1 MSGRY
6 LTDMADVLRRAGC
19 SVVEVDGWQKRA
31 RSSGG
36 FAAGRP
42 VCVMWHHTA
51 SQTTAENDVRYIISA
66 DTAPISNLYIAR
78 NGDVWVIAAGA
89 TNTNGKGQSLR
100 FSTGTVPQDKMNE
113 FAIGM
118 EFGNSGVGEAYSQ
131 VQIDAGFRASLAL
144 CDAYG
149 LAPDDVANHADYA
162 PGRKID
168 MATANAVQGSW
179 RPRGTNSSGTWNLDD
194 LRAECRRRATN
205 YTPEPPQPP
214 EPVPTEETNMGMF
227 VLDSQSMGSAMLMV
241 RADATW
247 TMRGFNSPAERE
259 SWACVLP
266 AVALDDATYRSWIDG
281 KSG

>member
-31 RSSGG
+31 RNSGG
-36 FAAGRP
+36 FANGRP

-66 DTAPISNLYIAR
+66 DTAPIANLYIAR

-100 FSTGTVPQDKMNE
+100 FSRGTVPADKMNE
-113 FAIGM
+113 WAIGM
-118 EFGNSGVGEAYSQ
+118 EFANSGVGEAYSQ
-131 VQIDAGFRASLAL
+131 TQIDAGFRASLAL

-168 MATANAVQGSW
+168 MATAAAVQGPW
-179 RPRGTNSSGTWNLDD
+179 RPRGTNSSGTWSLDD
-194 LRAECRRRATN
+194 LRAECRSRASTA
-205 YTPEPPQPP
+205 PLPP
-214 EPVPTEETNMGMF
+214 EPAPEPTEVEAMGMF
-227 VLDSQSMGSAMLMV
+227 VLDSATMGSALLMV

-247 TMRGFNSPAERE
+247 TMRGFNTPAERTA
-259 SWACVLP
+259 WLAALGACSVT
-266 AVALDDATYRSWIDG
+266 LDDAAYRGWIDG
-281 KSG
+281 KS